1 MIINSK
7 ILRFFRVKY
16 ADTYHIIMLLSCIM
30 VVVLILPKEKRFK
43 YEYEKGKVW
52 MHSDLV
58 SPFNFAIEKTPKEI
72 TADKKDAIDAV
83 LPVYKFA
90 DRITAIEQEAFKID
104 FDTKWKAKFQGNNS
118 RSKNFK
124 AGIDLIDEFY
134 KKGIIEL
141 NNHYQ
146 KKKNADYYL
155 TIVQNNVATNV
166 NSSALYTPSRA
177 LDYAK
182 AKLNKAN
189 DDIEQGFLLDIIQDH
204 VQPNVIFDE
213 NLTQKL
219 ERESEESVSLYKGM
233 VQKGELIVAKND
245 VVTDDVYKKIE
256 SLRKEYEQTGLFS
269 GKREIVALGQVI
281 VVGISLSLLIIF
293 LYLFRKDIYNDY
305 RQLSLI
311 LIIVTG
317 MLVALSWA
325 IKIELPSIYYIPY
338 CIVPIIIR
346 LLFDA
351 RLALN
356 IHILVVLIAGFF
368 VPNGFEFTFF
378 QITAGMTAIYSIQN
392 LLRRSQYLVSAFL
405 ILLTY
410 LVCFA
415 GVSFIHEGN
424 FSKVEWIHVAP
435 FVLSVLLSLL
445 AYPMIYLFEKLFG
458 VTSDITLMELSNT
471 NNPLLRELAF
481 KAPGTFQHSMQV
493 ANLAE
498 AAIYKIGGNALLVRT
513 GALYHD
519 IGKMR
524 APNYFIENQ
533 KKTGNPHDELTY
545 EESARIIIRHVTDGV
560 EIAQKNRIPDA
571 VIDFI
576 RTHHGNTR
584 VDYFYQS
591 FLKNFPDRIF
601 DEQVF
606 RYPGPIPF
614 SKETGVLMLADSVE
628 AASRTLKDPDARS
641 IDILV
646 EKIINYKL
654 EQQQLINTDITL
666 KDIETIKQIFKQM
679 LMSIYHVRVEYQS
692 AGIKLPE
699 KEALES

>member
-1 MIINSK
+1 
-7 ILRFFRVKY
+7 
-16 ADTYHIIMLLSCIM
+16 MLLICIV

-52 MHSDLV
+52 MHPDLI
-58 SPFNFAIEKTPKEI
+58 SPFNFAIEKTNKELE
-72 TADKKDAIDAV
+72 ADKNEAISAV
-83 LPVYKFA
+83 LPVYKV
-90 DRITAIEQEAFKID
+90 DDKVTSVEQEAFKID
-104 FDTKWKAKFQGNNS
+104 FDIKWKSRFQGNGN
-118 RSKNFK
+118 RAKNFRV
-124 AGIDLIDEFY
+124 GIDLIDEFY
-134 KKGIIEL
+134 KRGIIEL

-146 KKKNADYYL
+146 KNKLADYYL
-155 TIVQNNVATNV
+155 TLVQNNVATNV
-166 NSSALYTPSRA
+166 NSSTLFTPSRA
-177 LDYAK
+177 LDYVRI
-182 AKLNKAN
+182 KLRKESDVEIA
-189 DDIEQGFLLDIIQDH
+189 FLIDIIQDH
-204 VQPNVIFDE
+204 IQPNVIFDE

-219 ERESEESVSLYKGM
+219 EKKAIESISLYRGM
-233 VQKGELIVAKND
+233 VQKGELIVSNKD

-269 GKREIVALGQVI
+269 GKRQIVALGQLI
-281 VVGISLSLLIIF
+281 LVGISLSLLMVF
-293 LYLFRKDIYNDY
+293 LYLFRKDLYYDY

-311 LIIVTG
+311 LIIVSG
-317 MLVALSWA
+317 MLITLSWA
-325 IKIELPSIYYIPY
+325 IKIELPSLYYIPY

-356 IHILVVLIAGFF
+356 IHILVVLVAGFF

-392 LLRRSQYLVSAFL
+392 LLRRSQYLVSAFF

-410 LVCFA
+410 LVCFI
-415 GVSFIHEGN
+415 GISFIHEGSFTKIDWIA
-424 FSKVEWIHVAP
+424 FSP

-519 IGKMR
+519 IGKMK
-524 APNYFIENQ
+524 APNYFVENQ

-560 EIAQKNRIPDA
+560 ELAEKNNIPES

-576 RTHHGNTR
+576 KTHHGTTR

-628 AASRTLKDPDARS
+628 AASRTLKDPDGRS
-641 IDILV
+641 IDLLV
-646 EKIINYKL
+646 DKIINYKL

-666 KDIETIKQIFKQM
+666 KDIEIIKQIFKQM

-692 AGIKLPE
+692 TAIKTPE
-699 KEALES
+699 NPVFES

>member
-1 MIINSK
+1 
-7 ILRFFRVKY
+7 
-16 ADTYHIIMLLSCIM
+16 MLLVCVL
-30 VVVLILPKEKRFK
+30 VVVIILPKEKRFK
-43 YEYEKGKVW
+43 YEFEKGKVW
-52 MHSDLV
+52 MHPDLI
-58 SPFNFAIEKTPKEI
+58 SPFNYAIEKSTVELEK
-72 TADKKDAIDAV
+72 DKKEATEAV
-83 LPVYKFA
+83 LPVYKF
-90 DRITAIEQEAFKID
+90 DDKVTAVEQEAFKVD
-104 FDTKWKAKFQGNNS
+104 FDTKWKSKFPGNTN
-118 RSKNFK
+118 RAKNFK

-134 KKGIIEL
+134 KQGIIQL

-155 TIVQNNVATNV
+155 TIVQNNVVMSTS
-166 NSSALYTPSRA
+166 SSALYTASRA
-177 LDYAK
+177 LDQAK
-182 AKLNKAN
+182 IAIHKNK
-189 DDIEQGFLLDIIQDH
+189 DLEFSFLIDIIQDH
-204 VQPNVIFDE
+204 LQPNVIFDE
-213 NLTQKL
+213 NLTLKL
-219 ERESEESVSLYKGM
+219 EQEAVESVSLYRGM
-233 VQKGELIVAKND
+233 VQKGELIIAHRD
-245 VVTDDVYKKIE
+245 VVTDDVYNKIE

-269 GKREIVALGQVI
+269 GSRRIVALGQLI
-281 VVGISLSLLIIF
+281 VVSITLSLLMVF
-293 LYLFRKDIYNDY
+293 LFLFRKDLYYDY

-311 LIIVTG
+311 LVIVSG
-317 MLVALSWA
+317 MLITLSWA
-325 IKIELPSIYYIPY
+325 IKVELPSLYYIPY
-338 CIVPIIIR
+338 CVVPIIIR

-356 IHILVVLIAGFF
+356 IHILVVMIAGFF
-368 VPNGFEFTFF
+368 VPNGFEFAFY

-415 GVSFIHEGN
+415 GISFIHEGS
-424 FSKVEWIHVAP
+424 FSKIDFMDFAP

-445 AYPMIYLFEKLFG
+445 AYPMIYVFEKLFG

-524 APNYFIENQ
+524 APNYFVENQ

-545 EESARIIIRHVTDGV
+545 EESAQIIIRHVTDGV
-560 EIAQKNRIPDA
+560 EIAQKNNIPEPI
-571 VIDFI
+571 IDFI

-601 DEQVF
+601 DEQIF

-628 AASRTLKDPDARS
+628 AASRALKDPDARS
-641 IDILV
+641 IDNLV
-646 EKIINYKL
+646 DKIVNYKL
-654 EQQQLINTDITL
+654 DQQQLVNTDITL
-666 KDIETIKQIFKQM
+666 KDIETIKQMFKQM
-679 LMSIYHVRVEYQS
+679 LMGIYHVRVEYQS
-692 AGIKLPE
+692 VGVKIPE
-699 KEALES
+699 KPFVES